1 MTKIPS
7 QAKSLPSA
15 MASGQDLAL
24 GPDAFKTPVS
34 ALAMVPKTGAIT
46 RIARLAY
53 ATLMMS
59 AREQVEERDGFFSA
73 PLNTILRGFDGAGGT
88 ARELKVHLRSMVTHV
103 VEWQSP
109 SPSEAVEWG
118 ACALLS
124 EVRLS
129 KKNGENWIAWAY
141 PPSLRME
148 VLDPQRYGL
157 GLRSTMVQFRTNA
170 GLALYNICSR
180 YRENPSHL
188 TSKQHWHWWL
198 PVLTGK
204 PTPDEIKTE
213 FRFFNRDVVKPA
225 VAEVNEISELIVT
238 VREIKVGRSI
248 EYLQFE
254 VHKKQAPSHASQ
266 PHIEPIDMS
275 SVLRA
280 QQLGIDLELAEE
292 LFLKHGNPTF
302 ASAVAKL
309 EARLSSDAAPLV
321 YPQAYLKTVLN
332 GRAFEQPEKEPIVIP
347 AAEPSANVVRHEK
360 LLADES
366 ARVALVR
373 SEIEALEQSALD
385 ALLVGMRIHLQN
397 TNAPAAYLK
406 RLDEGKWQS
415 SLIMGLLI
423 RHYWTQTRG
432 TDWSAPIGSTPEK
445 LVEQTGLFPEN

>member
-1 MTKIPS
+1 M
-7 QAKSLPSA
+7 SLKANPPPSA
-15 MASGQDLAL
+15 LDQDLAL

-46 RIARLAY
+46 RIGRLAY

-88 ARELKVHLRSMVTHV
+88 ARELKDHLRSMVTHV

-109 SPSEAVEWG
+109 SPAETVEWG

-129 KKNGENWIAWAY
+129 KKNGENWISWAY
-141 PPSLRME
+141 PPSLRTE

-170 GLALYNICSR
+170 GLALYNICAR
-180 YRENPSHL
+180 YKDNPSHL

-204 PTPDEIKTE
+204 PTPEEIRTE

-225 VAEVNEISELIVT
+225 VAEVNEVSELIVT

-248 EYLQFE
+248 EFLQFE
-254 VHKKQAPSHASQ
+254 VRKRQAPASVVQ
-266 PHIEPIDMS
+266 YKIEPIDMS
-275 SVLRA
+275 SVIRA
-280 QQLGIDLELAEE
+280 QQLGIDFELAEE
-292 LFLKHGNPTF
+292 LFLKHGIPIF
-302 ASAVAKL
+302 AAAVVKL
-309 EARLSSDAAPLV
+309 EARLNSNAIPLM
-321 YPQAYLKTVLN
+321 YPQAYLKTILN
-332 GRAFEQPEKEPIVIP
+332 GRAFEQPTKEEV
-347 AAEPSANVVRHEK
+347 ALHVVQTSEPSANALRHEK
-360 LLADES
+360 LLADENV
-366 ARVALVR
+366 RVVLVR
-373 SEIEALEQSALD
+373 SEIEALDQPSLD
-385 ALLVGMRIHLQN
+385 ALLVGLKIHLQN
-397 TNAPAAYLK
+397 TNAPAAYMK

-423 RHYWTQTRG
+423 RHYWEQTRG
-432 TDWSAPIGSTPEK
+432 TAWSTPSDS
-445 LVEQTGLFPEN
+445 LPVNAAEQEVLF